1 MTMEIQVW
9 VTGVSGD
16 LGQAVVKA
24 LRLSH
29 RKFLIHG
36 SDVDNEGAGIAFVDI
51 FHILPR
57 SDDPNYIDHLNS
69 YCEYH
74 NISVV
79 IPASESEIYTLS
91 KLGSPPQLPCGTK
104 ILCQQNSWI
113 ETYGDKLQC
122 MQELSGHIDIAPFA
136 DGYDQDKKQEL
147 IASVGFPLILKE
159 RKSSGSKGVLKVLN
173 LKDLDKTL
181 CQMSSPLIQAYI
193 DDLFGEYSVGVFATK
208 DLIRCFSFKRR
219 LGPGGCSW
227 FAEFSDD
234 ADVLEYA
241 FEIARFTNVCG
252 AVNIQVRKSSL
263 GVKLLEINPRIS
275 SLVAARAVSGFRD
288 LEWCLDLILGGSSY
302 EHTPKIRPVRYQ
314 RIIAE
319 LVDFGTG
326 FGRVSAWDNPKVVD
340 V

>member
-1 MTMEIQVW
+1 MTSTIQVW

-36 SDVDNEGAGIAFVDI
+36 SDVNDEGAGIAFVDA
-51 FHILPR
+51 FHILPKA
-57 SDDPNYIDHLNS
+57 DDSGYIDCLNF

-74 NISVV
+74 DISVV
-79 IPASESEIYTLS
+79 IPASEPEIYSLS
-91 KLGSPPQLPCGTK
+91 KLGSVPQLPCGTK
-104 ILCQQNSWI
+104 ILCQPNSWI
-113 ETYGDKLQC
+113 ETYGDKLRC
-122 MQELSGHIDIAPFA
+122 MQELLGHIDIAPFA
-136 DGYDQDKKQEL
+136 DGYDQDKTQEL
-147 IASVGFPLILKE
+147 ISSVGFPLILKE
-159 RKSSGSKGVLKVLN
+159 RKSSGSKGVLKVSN
-173 LKDLDKTL
+173 SKDLDQAL
-181 CQMSSPLIQAYI
+181 RNMSSPLVQGYI
-193 DDLFGEYSVGVFATK
+193 DDSFGEYSVGVFATK

-241 FEIARFTNVCG
+241 LKIARFTNVRG

-275 SLVAARAVSGFRD
+275 SLIAARAVSGFRD
-288 LEWCLDLILGGSSY
+288 LEWCLDLILGYSSY
-302 EHTPKIRPVRYQ
+302 EKPPKIRPVRYQ
-314 RIIAE
+314 RIITE

-326 FGRVSAWDNPKVVD
+326 FGRIAQWDNPTVID